1 MLRGQGG
8 LMADDIDRA
17 QAINEALQADAMR
30 DWRRRQQAGP
40 GRRDCEECGEAIP
53 EKRRQAV
60 PGCRLCIDCQRALEA
75 ARRRI

>member
-1 MLRGQGG
+1 
-8 LMADDIDRA
+8 MADDIDRA

-30 DWRRRQQAGP
+30 DWRLRQPTGP
-40 GRRDCEECGEAIP
+40 GRSECEECGETIP